1 MSDSVR
7 PHRRQPT
14 RLPRPWDSPGK
25 NTAVGCHFLLQFC
38 LTELVTNFSSLFQYS
53 SIVVLF
59 LSPKHLFLKK
69 ERTFGNKR
77 GYMKEQVSQED
88 KQVRVLDLL
97 PASKSS
103 VRWPHKGSCGSSGT
117 EELGLRP
124 AAFTSSKQNGI
135 LYMKRGQQVP
145 EDWQRELEGDMRETG
160 SPVVRGMSLGLDHRG
175 FAAPLLALG
184 VVACSSTWL
193 PWFNPLPQEG
203 NYLPLKAVKRK
214 HKSPPIEGLLWWLG
228 S

>member
-7 PHRRQPT
+7 PHRRQP
-14 RLPRPWDSPGK
+14 WDSPRK
-25 NTAVGCHFLLQFC
+25 NTGVGCHFLLQFC

-53 SIVVLF
+53 SVFVLF

-97 PASKSS
+97 SASRS
-103 VRWPHKGSCGSSGT
+103 VRWPTRAPVAAAVQKSWGR
-117 EELGLRP
+117 RP
-124 AAFTSSKQNGI
+124 AVFTSSKQTGI
-135 LYMKRGQQVP
+135 LYVRRGPQVP
-145 EDWQRELEGDMRETG
+145 EEWQRELEGDMQETG
-160 SPVVRGMSLGLDHRG
+160 CPVVRGMSLGLDHRG

-184 VVACSSTWL
+184 VVACSSPWL

-203 NYLPLKAVKRK
+203 NYLRLKAVKRK

>member
-14 RLPRPWDSPGK
+14 RLPRPWDSPRK
-25 NTAVGCHFLLQFC
+25 NTGVGCHFLLQFC

-53 SIVVLF
+53 SVFVLF

-97 PASKSS
+97 SASRS
-103 VRWPHKGSCGSSGT
+103 VRWPTRAPVAAAVQKSWGH
-117 EELGLRP
+117 RP
-124 AAFTSSKQNGI
+124 AVFTSSKQ
-135 LYMKRGQQVP
+135 
-145 EDWQRELEGDMRETG
+145 TG
-160 SPVVRGMSLGLDHRG
+160 SCTWEEDRKCLRSGRGSWKGICRKQG
-175 FAAPLLALG
+175 VQWSEVWAWGWTTEALRLRF
-184 VVACSSTWL
+184 L
-193 PWFNPLPQEG
+193 PWGLWHAHHHGSPDLTPFLRRVITCVLKLWRG
-203 NYLPLKAVKRK
+203 NTSHHP
-214 HKSPPIEGLLWWLG
+214 
-228 S
+228 